1 MHLSGKQ
8 LNHLRSLAHHLNPVV
23 FVGAAGLSEPVL
35 AEAETALAHHEL
47 IKIKTSGADKAAR
60 KSLMQEI
67 CEKTGAAPVQ
77 QIGNRLVLYR
87 PAEKPRITLP

>member
-8 LNHLRSLAHHLNPVV
+8 LNHLRSLAHHLHPVV
-23 FVGAAGLSEPVL
+23 FVGAAGLSEAVL
-35 AEAETALAHHEL
+35 AEAQTALAHHEL
-47 IKIKTSGADKAAR
+47 VKIKISGADKAAR

-67 CEKTGAAPVQ
+67 CDKTGAAPVQ